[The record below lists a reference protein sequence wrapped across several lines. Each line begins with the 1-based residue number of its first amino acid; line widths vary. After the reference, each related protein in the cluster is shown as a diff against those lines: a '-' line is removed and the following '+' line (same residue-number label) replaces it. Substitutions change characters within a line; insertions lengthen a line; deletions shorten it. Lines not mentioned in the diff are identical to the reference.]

1 MRRLILIVLLI
12 FTVVAPAYAQ
22 EATQE
27 APVVPSVN
35 IDDALDR
42 SEDAAE
48 RAERAASDA
57 QQSADT
63 SKDAVDQ
70 AFNLLGVF
78 EAIGFLVTV
87 VGGVAAV
94 LGVTRLI
101 SAQNELTEA
110 RKRFDKELEEAKE
123 RLEEET
129 KQKEAAFDA
138 LRQELKRNTGNAT
151 LALSYLP
158 LGESQYKSGDF
169 VGALD
174 IYQRALNLDGNN
186 PIIHYRMGYVY
197 TQSGKLDDAE
207 RHLKRALEIDQDFAP
222 ALAVLGYA
230 YRRKGEKMEQGIERD
245 EMLNRAEYMLQQ
257 ALKRA
262 PRLVD
267 DDGESW
273 WGSLGGLYRRRG
285 QIDQAIYAY
294 RKAAEVDPNSSYAFS
309 NLALLYVQQ
318 GESDK
323 MIQTYHQVERLSQAE
338 VQADVDNY
346 WAYADLLTSRLA
358 LKKFDAA
365 ESTLPYVFTTA
376 PVDSPYA
383 LEVLIDTLERLAK
396 VLESDH
402 ALRVKQYIERIQS
415 YAQEQAKTRMAVIEA
430 GD

>member
-1 MRRLILIVLLI
+1 MRHLWLILLVLLLFGLPI
-12 FTVVAPAYAQ
+12 TANAQ
-22 EATQE
+22 EQTPEPAAVEINAQIE
-27 APVVPSVN
+27 AAV
-35 IDDALDR
+35 A
-42 SEDAAE
+42 
-48 RAERAASDA
+48 RAENAAVEAEKLADRA
-57 QQSADT
+57 QT
-63 SKDAVDQ
+63 GVDQ
-70 AFNLLGVF
+70 AFNLLGLF

-87 VGGVAAV
+87 VGGAAA
-94 LGVTRLI
+94 LFGVRGLNA
-101 SAQNELTEA
+101 AQSELEAA
-110 RKRFDKELEEAKE
+110 RKRFDEELMSART

-129 KQKEAAFDA
+129 KQKEAELEA
-138 LRQELKRNTGNAT
+138 LRQELKRDTDNAT

-158 LGESQYKSGDF
+158 LGESQYKSGDYL
-169 VGALD
+169 GALD
-174 IYQRALNLDGNN
+174 IYNRALNLDENN
-186 PIIHYRMGYVY
+186 PIIHYRLGYVY

-207 RHLKRALEIDQDFAP
+207 EHLKQALEIDKDFAP
-222 ALAVLGYA
+222 ALAVLGYT
-230 YRRKGEKMEQGIERD
+230 YRRKGEKMEQGIDRD

-309 NLALLYVQQ
+309 NLALLYMQRNERNQ
-318 GESDK
+318 
-323 MIQTYHQVERLSQAE
+323 MIETYHQVEKLAQAE

-358 LKKFDAA
+358 LKKFNEA

-396 VLESDH
+396 VLEAEQAGH
-402 ALRVKQYIERIQS
+402 VRRYIEQID
-415 YAQEQAKTRMAVIEA
+415 AHAKEQAKAREVVTST